1 MIQNHLTSQ
10 PLSKRL
16 EKLGVPQ
23 VSEFYWQ
30 ECADSTN
37 NWSFGK
43 TTTNYGLPVENYY
56 SAFLSSELGEML
68 PSDIENGKWL
78 LTIYS
83 DTNEAWSV
91 QYKYNWIGKQSLPLE
106 ETSGNTLAEALGL
119 MLEYLILN
127 GLIKL

>member
-1 MIQNHLTSQ
+1 MIENHLTSQ

-16 EKLGVPQ
+16 KELKVPQ

-56 SAFLSSELGEML
+56 SAFLSSELLDLAPASTSLLKRTDKDGKNPRYYVETFEHYRD
-68 PSDIENGKWL
+68 SDWHEN
-78 LTIYS
+78 
-83 DTNEAWSV
+83 
-91 QYKYNWIGKQSLPLE
+91 P
-106 ETSGNTLAEALGL
+106 AEALGL